1 MDRAEEIGFN
11 IEELPAETDF
21 NVGDILKNLG
31 SQIKTDFNEKIGLL
45 KTGKFSKEADSDLTK
60 QIKELGLEDKLK
72 SPSGTLFDNPEIRR
86 QVQLAKD
93 RDTVLKKKMPK
104 RGDENYKEKM
114 AEYRA
119 ASQRV
124 LQASK
129 GGERE
134 QRDLNKLAKFKVLKG
149 KATNQADIDY
159 LNNQIEYLELK
170 STNSFAA
177 QRLLRN
183 KRKQAK
189 IDQEAGKTLTR
200 YQKQILGLD

>member
-1 MDRAEEIGFN
+1 M
-11 IEELPAETDF
+11 T
-21 NVGDILKNLG
+21 KN
-31 SQIKTDFNEKIGLL
+31 KIN
-45 KTGKFSKEADSDLTK
+45 GKF
-60 QIKELGLEDKLK
+60 IWRGRIVPIFPNLK
-72 SPSGTLFDNPEIRR
+72 GINW
-86 QVQLAKD
+86 
-93 RDTVLKKKMPK
+93 
-104 RGDENYKEKM
+104 
-114 AEYRA
+114 
-119 ASQRV
+119 
-124 LQASK
+124 
-129 GGERE
+129 
-134 QRDLNKLAKFKVLKG
+134 LKG

>member
-1 MDRAEEIGFN
+1 M
-11 IEELPAETDF
+11 
-21 NVGDILKNLG
+21 KG
-31 SQIKTDFNEKIGLL
+31 SN
-45 KTGKFSKEADSDLTK
+45 
-60 QIKELGLEDKLK
+60 
-72 SPSGTLFDNPEIRR
+72 
-86 QVQLAKD
+86 
-93 RDTVLKKKMPK
+93 
-104 RGDENYKEKM
+104 
-114 AEYRA
+114 
-119 ASQRV
+119 
-124 LQASK
+124 
-129 GGERE
+129 RE
-134 QRDLNKLAKFKVLKG
+134 QRDFNKLAKFKVLKG

>member
-1 MDRAEEIGFN
+1 MTYEILEIDGRDYPIRFGFN
-11 IEELPAETDF
+11 ALREYSKIT
-21 NVGDILKNLG
+21 G
-31 SQIKTDFNEKIGLL
+31 STMQ
-45 KTGKFSKEADSDLTK
+45 
-60 QIKELGLEDKLK
+60 
-72 SPSGTLFDNPEIRR
+72 
-86 QVQLAKD
+86 
-93 RDTVLKKKMPK
+93 
-104 RGDENYKEKM
+104 
-114 AEYRA
+114 
-119 ASQRV
+119 
-124 LQASK
+124 
-129 GGERE
+129 
-134 QRDLNKLAKFKVLKG
+134 DLNKLAKFKVLKG